1 SGGEVNQK
9 WLDAGRPTAKQGHA
23 HIMNVLDNWRKALDK
38 EDIKFYGLRV
48 VEPHQTAHLMHICW
62 FSVKRNTKN
71 ALLMLCVLAL

>member
-1 SGGEVNQK
+1 
-9 WLDAGRPTAKQGHA
+9 
-23 HIMNVLDNWRKALDK
+23 MNVLDNWRKALDK